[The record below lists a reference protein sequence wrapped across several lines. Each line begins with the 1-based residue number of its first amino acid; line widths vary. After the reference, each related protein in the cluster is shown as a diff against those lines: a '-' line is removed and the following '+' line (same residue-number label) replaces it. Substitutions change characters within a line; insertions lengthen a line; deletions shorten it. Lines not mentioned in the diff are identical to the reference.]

1 MAGSNASPGKPAGP
15 RPAGPRPAGPGT
27 AQRAE
32 PPYEVLKNAI
42 LHGDLGPGQ
51 PLVEASLAAWCNVSR
66 TPVREALLRLEQ
78 DGLVSRTDRGLV
90 VRERSPE
97 EIIDLYETRMILE
110 ATVGRVAAERRT
122 DHDIRTL
129 RRHLSRGEDVDVA
142 DPRAMVA
149 ANQQF
154 HRAVWRAAHNESLL
168 DLLERLNLH
177 LARYPETTLQFPGR
191 WEQAWKE
198 HAELIDAIEAR
209 ASERAY
215 EVALRHF
222 KQARD
227 IRLAL
232 FDQDFTD

>member
-1 MAGSNASPGKPAGP
+1 MAGSSNSPRKPPAS
-15 RPAGPRPAGPGT
+15 RPAGPGP
-27 AQRAE
+27 AERAE
-32 PPYEVLKNAI
+32 SPYETLKNAI
-42 LHGDLGPGQ
+42 LHGELGPGQ
-51 PLVEASLAAWCNVSR
+51 PLVEANLAAWCNVSR

-78 DGLVSRTDRGLV
+78 DGLVDRTDRGLV

-110 ATVGRVAAERRT
+110 ATAGRVAAERRT
-122 DHDIRTL
+122 DHDVRTL
-129 RRHLSRGEDVDVA
+129 RRYLNRGEDVDVA
-142 DPRAMVA
+142 DPRAMVV

-154 HRAVWRAAHNESLL
+154 HRAVWRASHNESLL

-177 LARYPETTLQFPGR
+177 LARYPETTLQYPGR

-209 ASERAY
+209 DSERAH

-222 KQARD
+222 KEARE

-232 FDQDFTD
+232 FDEDLTD

>member
-1 MAGSNASPGKPAGP
+1 MAGSNASPGKPAVP
-15 RPAGPRPAGPGT
+15 RPAAPGPAERP
-27 AQRAE
+27 E
-32 PPYEVLKNAI
+32 SPYEVLKSAI
-42 LHGDLGPGQ
+42 LHGELGPGQ

-78 DGLVSRTDRGLV
+78 DGLVDRTDRGLV

-110 ATVGRVAAERRT
+110 ATAGRVAAERRT

-129 RRHLSRGEDVDVA
+129 RRYLSRGQDLDAA

-154 HRAVWRAAHNESLL
+154 HRAVWRASHNESLL

-177 LARYPETTLQFPGR
+177 LARYPETTLQYPGR

-198 HAELIDAIEAR
+198 HAELIAAIEER
-209 ASERAY
+209 DSERAY

-222 KQARD
+222 REARD

-232 FDQDFTD
+232 FDEDLAN

>member
-1 MAGSNASPGKPAGP
+1 MYRQVDFMAGSNAKPAGP
-15 RPAGPRPAGPGT
+15 RPGGPGP
-27 AQRAE
+27 AERAE
-32 PPYEVLKNAI
+32 SPYEMLKNAI
-42 LHGDLGPGQ
+42 LHGELGPGQ

-66 TPVREALLRLEQ
+66 TPVREALMRLEQ
-78 DGLVSRTDRGLV
+78 DGLAGRTDRGLV

-110 ATVGRVAAERRT
+110 ATAGRVAAERRT

-129 RRHLSRGEDVDVA
+129 RRYLSRGEDA
-142 DPRAMVA
+142 GPGDPRAMVA

-154 HRAVWRAAHNESLL
+154 HRAVWRASHNESLL

-177 LARYPETTLQFPGR
+177 LARYPETTLQYPGR

-198 HAELIDAIEAR
+198 HAELTGAIAAR
-209 ASERAY
+209 DSERAH

-222 KQARD
+222 REARD

-232 FDQDFTD
+232 FDEDPAH